1 MHVTSQRFSVESR
14 VLILLFSTI
23 VAILESQFFSYIDI
37 LNRFELESMIAIS
50 LFQITQFLAFTNE
63 LQTMFRSEAS
73 AFDENESAEVREG
86 TESLSVGQQQ
96 EGISIGNFCG

>member
-1 MHVTSQRFSVESR
+1 
-14 VLILLFSTI
+14 
-23 VAILESQFFSYIDI
+23 
-37 LNRFELESMIAIS
+37 
-50 LFQITQFLAFTNE
+50 
-63 LQTMFRSEAS
+63 MFRSEAS